1 MAEIKSK
8 PTRDGYGDGLV
19 EMGAQD
25 SRIVVLGADLTDSTR
40 AGWFQKKYPD
50 RFFEF
55 GIAEQ
60 NMLNAAAGLSMVG
73 KIPWVSTYGVFVA
86 GRAWDQIRTTTCY
99 SNLNVKIGGAHGGI
113 SVGPDGATH
122 QALEDIA
129 TMRVLPNM
137 IVIVPCDYYETKKAV
152 IWACKHFGPVYVR
165 FGREP
170 VPIVTAPDAPFEM
183 GKAYQVNDG
192 KDVTILN
199 NGPLMYHCMQ
209 AVEALKAK
217 GISTR
222 LVNMHTVKPIDRE
235 MIAKCARETGAIV
248 AVEEHQVYGGFGSA
262 VAEVVVQTHPVPMRF
277 IGIQDRF
284 GESGTPDELFEEF
297 GLTAKHI
304 AAAVEDVLKS
314 KKK

>member
-1 MAEIKSK
+1 MTELKTK
-8 PTRDGYGDGLV
+8 PTRDGYGDALV

-25 SRIVVLGADLTDSTR
+25 KRIVVLGADLSDSTR
-40 AGWFQKKYPD
+40 ASWFWEKYPD

-60 NMLNAAAGLSMVG
+60 NMLNAAAGLALMG

-99 SNLNVKIGGAHGGI
+99 SSLNVKIGGAHGGI

-122 QALEDIA
+122 QALEDVA

-137 IVIVPCDYYETKKAV
+137 TVIVPADYHETKKAV

-170 VPIVTAPDAPFEM
+170 VPMVTNPDDPFVM
-183 GKAYQVNDG
+183 GKANMIQDG
-192 KDVTILN
+192 KDVAILN
-199 NGPLMYHCMQ
+199 NGPILYECIKAAQ
-209 AVEALKAK
+209 ILKEQ
-217 GISTR
+217 GISAR
-222 LVNMHTVKPIDRE
+222 ILNVHTVKPIDRDA
-235 MIAKCARETGAIV
+235 ISRAARDTGAIV
-248 AVEEHQVYGGFGSA
+248 AVEEHQVMGGFGSA

-297 GLTAKHI
+297 GLTAEHI
-304 AAAVEDVLKS
+304 VSAVADVLKA